1 MRRLSAAICTLAVRG
16 SARGDDGQGQSSTG
30 SSVDKSQRVAAACKR
45 PPQGMRCIPG
55 GTFLRGT
62 KRGPKYSRPQASIWI
77 DTFYMDATE
86 VTVAAYEACVA
97 RGGCKK
103 ARTIYEDFSRPRQP
117 KVGVSWHHADA
128 YCRANGKHLP
138 TEAEWEKAARG
149 TDGRRYPW
157 GNEKATCKHAVI
169 KDRRGRSCGVK
180 KTGTSRATGRTFEL
194 ERVHRTPMACTTC
207 LATLGSG
214 VADWYSSSYA
224 RCGSA
229 CSGDNPKGPC
239 DGKSPCK
246 GRFERT
252 VRGGSWYWGPE
263 LATTITRRAHA
274 PDNKPYH
281 HYGFRCAASAA
292 QASRL
297 TSKSQQR
304 RRK

>member
-1 MRRLSAAICTLAVRG
+1 MRRLSAAICALAVASTA
-16 SARGDDGQGQSSTG
+16 SADEQDGQATASSPAEKTR
-30 SSVDKSQRVAAACKR
+30 RVAAACRK
-45 PPQGMRCIPG
+45 PPKGMRCIPG

-62 KRGPKYSRPQASIWI
+62 KRGPKYSRPQASIWM

-86 VTVAAYEACVA
+86 VTVAAYEACVS
-97 RGGCKK
+97 RGGCEK

-128 YCRANGKHLP
+128 YCRESGKHLP

-169 KDRRGRSCGVK
+169 KDRRGRSCGVQ
-180 KTGTSRATGRTFEL
+180 KTGTSRATGRTF
-194 ERVHRTPMACTTC
+194 VV
-207 LATLGSG
+207 GSRSPNPYG
-214 VADWYSSSYA
+214 LYDMSGNAWEWVADWYSSSYG
-224 RCGSA
+224 RCGKA

-239 DGKSPCK
+239 DGKAPCK

-292 QASRL
+292 EASRL
-297 TSKSQQR
+297 MPKRKRER
-304 RRK
+304 RR